1 MSEISHFLHM
11 GGYGVYVW
19 SVMGIVLF
27 LMLLEPLL
35 LVMQR
40 KTILKNI
47 KQMKRQEQ
55 RAQRG
60 AEK

>member
-1 MSEISHFLHM
+1 MSEFLHM

-19 SVMGIVLF
+19 SSMGIILF

-40 KTILKNI
+40 KTILNNI
-47 KQMKRQEQ
+47 RRLKRLEQ
-55 RAQRG
+55 RAESQ
-60 AEK
+60 KSTH

>member
-1 MSEISHFLHM
+1 MSEFLHM

-19 SVMGIVLF
+19 SAMGIILF

-40 KTILKNI
+40 KTILNNI
-47 KQMKRQEQ
+47 RRLKRLEQ
-55 RAQRG
+55 RAESQ
-60 AEK
+60 KSTH